1 MARPAKKGLAYFPK
15 DVDFYQDEKIVD
27 LGMKYGPLGLTVF
40 DVLMTL
46 VYREGYY
53 LELPLSKV
61 GQLIVRTV
69 GESWFRKTGM
79 SAVDLSVEVILY
91 CAEIGLIN
99 APLVRQNVI
108 TSVGIQ
114 KRYAAVTARN
124 KVNLTKYWLL
134 DNRKVDGALE
144 SMPKKRVSVA
154 ETPVSVTETRVSD
167 TKTPQRKENKTKEN
181 ISDDIARV
189 SVAETPVSVTETRVS
204 DTKTPQRKENK
215 TKENISD
222 DIARV
227 SVAET
232 PVSVTEI
239 PEFSTG
245 TTDDKDERIAAVIS
259 EFARILPGL
268 PKPTASAR
276 LIRNLSQSAA
286 TVEDFAMVFE
296 RASRSSF
303 LSAASWCTIEWIT
316 TPENAEKVL
325 TGRYDDFAKRGEKA
339 PARESRDTDR
349 SGVDEMMRL
358 IYQRSAGGGYESES

>member
-1 MARPAKKGLAYFPK
+1 MARPVKKGLAYFPK

-134 DNRKVDGALE
+134 DNRRVDGALE
-144 SMPKKRVSVA
+144 SMPKKRVSDA
-154 ETPVSVTETRVSD
+154 ETPVSVTET
-167 TKTPQRKENKTKEN
+167 
-181 ISDDIARV
+181 
-189 SVAETPVSVTETRVS
+189 
-204 DTKTPQRKENK
+204 
-215 TKENISD
+215 
-222 DIARV
+222 
-227 SVAET
+227 
-232 PVSVTEI
+232 

-259 EFARILPGL
+259 EFTRILPGL

-276 LIRNLSQSAA
+276 LIRNISQSAA
-286 TVEDFAMVFE
+286 TVEDFAMAFE

-303 LSAASWCTIEWIT
+303 LSAASWCTIEWMT

-339 PARESRDTDR
+339 PARESRDADR
-349 SGVDEMMRL
+349 SGVDEMMKL

>member
-79 SAVDLSVEVILY
+79 GAVDLSVEVILY

-134 DNRKVDGALE
+134 DNRRVDGALE
-144 SMPKKRVSVA
+144 SMPKKRVSDA

-167 TKTPQRKENKTKEN
+167 AKTPQRKENKIKEN

-189 SVAETPVSVTETRVS
+189 S
-204 DTKTPQRKENK
+204 DT
-215 TKENISD
+215 
-222 DIARV
+222 
-227 SVAET
+227 ET

-245 TTDDKDERIAAVIS
+245 TTDNKDERIAAVIS

-268 PKPTASAR
+268 PKPSVSAR
-276 LIRNLSQSAA
+276 LIRNISQSAA

-303 LSAASWCTIEWIT
+303 LSAASWCTIEWMT

-339 PARESRDTDR
+339 PARESRDADR

>member
-27 LGMKYGPLGLTVF
+27 LGMRYGPLGLTVF

-61 GQLIVRTV
+61 GQMIVRTV

-134 DNRKVDGALE
+134 DNRRVDEALE
-144 SMPKKRVSVA
+144 SMPQKRVSVA
-154 ETPVSVTETRVSD
+154 ETPVSVAETRVSD
-167 TKTPQRKENKTKEN
+167 AKTPQRKENKIKEN
-181 ISDDIARV
+181 ISDDTAR
-189 SVAETPVSVTETRVS
+189 VSVTET
-204 DTKTPQRKENK
+204 P
-215 TKENISD
+215 I
-222 DIARV
+222 
-227 SVAET
+227 
-232 PVSVTEI
+232 SVTET

-245 TTDDKDERIAAVIS
+245 TTDDKDERAAAVIS
-259 EFARILPGL
+259 EFTRLLPGL

-276 LIRNLSQSAA
+276 LIRNLGQSAA

-339 PARESRDTDR
+339 TARESRDADR
-349 SGVDEMMRL
+349 SGVDEMMKL
-358 IYQRSAGGGYESES
+358 IYQRSAGGEP

>member
-79 SAVDLSVEVILY
+79 GAVDLSVEVILY

-134 DNRKVDGALE
+134 DNRRVDGALE
-144 SMPKKRVSVA
+144 SMPKKRVSDA
-154 ETPVSVTETRVSD
+154 ETPVSVAETRVSD
-167 TKTPQRKENKTKEN
+167 AKTPQRKENKIKEN
-181 ISDDIARV
+181 ISDDTARV
-189 SVAETPVSVTETRVS
+189 S
-204 DTKTPQRKENK
+204 D
-215 TKENISD
+215 
-222 DIARV
+222 
-227 SVAET
+227 AET

-245 TTDDKDERIAAVIS
+245 TTDNKDERIAAVIS

-268 PKPTASAR
+268 PKPSVSAR
-276 LIRNLSQSAA
+276 LIRNISQSAA
-286 TVEDFAMVFE
+286 AVEDFAMVFE

-303 LSAASWCTIEWIT
+303 LSAASWCTIEWMT

-339 PARESRDTDR
+339 PARESRDADR
-349 SGVDEMMRL
+349 SGVDEMMKL

>member
-114 KRYAAVTARN
+114 KRYAAVTVRN

-134 DNRKVDGALE
+134 DNRRVDGALE
-144 SMPKKRVSVA
+144 SMPKKRVSDA
-154 ETPVSVTETRVSD
+154 ETPLSVSD
-167 TKTPQRKENKTKEN
+167 AKTPQRKENKIKEN
-181 ISDDIARV
+181 ISDDTARV
-189 SVAETPVSVTETRVS
+189 SAAETPVSV
-204 DTKTPQRKENK
+204 
-215 TKENISD
+215 
-222 DIARV
+222 A
-227 SVAET
+227 
-232 PVSVTEI
+232 EI

-245 TTDDKDERIAAVIS
+245 TTDNKDERVAAVIS

-268 PKPTASAR
+268 PKPSVSAR
-276 LIRNLSQSAA
+276 LIRNISQSAA

-325 TGRYDDFAKRGEKA
+325 TGRYDDFAKKAEKS
-339 PARESRDTDR
+339 PARENPEADR
-349 SGVDEMMRL
+349 LSVDEMTRL
-358 IYQRSAGGGYESES
+358 LYQRSMGGNHES

>member
-61 GQLIVRTV
+61 GQMIVRTV

-79 SAVDLSVEVILY
+79 GAVDLSVEVILY

-134 DNRKVDGALE
+134 DNRRVDGALE

-154 ETPVSVTETRVSD
+154 ETPVSVAETPVSVA
-167 TKTPQRKENKTKEN
+167 KMQQRKENKIKEN
-181 ISDDIARV
+181 ISDDTARV
-189 SVAETPVSVTETRVS
+189 SVAETPVSV
-204 DTKTPQRKENK
+204 
-215 TKENISD
+215 
-222 DIARV
+222 
-227 SVAET
+227 AET
-232 PVSVTEI
+232 H
-239 PEFSTG
+239 EFSTG

-259 EFARILPGL
+259 EFARLLPGL

-276 LIRNLSQSAA
+276 LIRNISQSAA

-303 LSAASWCTIEWIT
+303 LSSASWCTIEWMT

-325 TGRYDDFAKRGEKA
+325 TGRYDDFAKKVEKP
-339 PARESRDTDR
+339 PARENPEADR
-349 SGVDEMMRL
+349 LSVDEMTRL
-358 IYQRSAGGGYESES
+358 LYQRSMGGNHES

>member
-134 DNRKVDGALE
+134 DNRRVDEALE
-144 SMPKKRVSVA
+144 SMPKKRVSVT

-167 TKTPQRKENKTKEN
+167 AKTPQRKENKIKEN
-181 ISDDIARV
+181 ISDDTARV
-189 SVAETPVSVTETRVS
+189 SVAETPISVTET
-204 DTKTPQRKENK
+204 
-215 TKENISD
+215 
-222 DIARV
+222 
-227 SVAET
+227 
-232 PVSVTEI
+232 

-245 TTDDKDERIAAVIS
+245 TTDDKDERVAAVIS
-259 EFARILPGL
+259 EFTRLLPGL

-325 TGRYDDFAKRGEKA
+325 TGRYDDFVKKVEK
-339 PARESRDTDR
+339 PPVRENPEADR
-349 SGVDEMMRL
+349 LSVDEMTRL
-358 IYQRSAGGGYESES
+358 LYQRSMGGNHES

>member
-61 GQLIVRTV
+61 GQMIVRTV

-79 SAVDLSVEVILY
+79 GAVDLSVEVILY

-134 DNRKVDGALE
+134 DNRRVDGALE

-154 ETPVSVTETRVSD
+154 ETPVSVTETRISD
-167 TKTPQRKENKTKEN
+167 AKTPQRKENKIKEN
-181 ISDDIARV
+181 ISDDTARV
-189 SVAETPVSVTETRVS
+189 SDAETPVSV
-204 DTKTPQRKENK
+204 
-215 TKENISD
+215 
-222 DIARV
+222 
-227 SVAET
+227 AET
-232 PVSVTEI
+232 

-245 TTDDKDERIAAVIS
+245 TTDDKDERVAAVIS

-276 LIRNLSQSAA
+276 LIRNLSQNAA
-286 TVEDFAMVFE
+286 TVEDFAIVFE

-339 PARESRDTDR
+339 PARESRDADR
-349 SGVDEMMRL
+349 SGVDEMMKL

>member
-61 GQLIVRTV
+61 GQMIVRTV

-79 SAVDLSVEVILY
+79 GAVDLSVEVILY

-134 DNRKVDGALE
+134 DNRRVDGALE
-144 SMPKKRVSVA
+144 SMPKKRVSDA
-154 ETPVSVTETRVSD
+154 ETPVSV
-167 TKTPQRKENKTKEN
+167 
-181 ISDDIARV
+181 
-189 SVAETPVSVTETRVS
+189 AET
-204 DTKTPQRKENK
+204 
-215 TKENISD
+215 
-222 DIARV
+222 
-227 SVAET
+227 
-232 PVSVTEI
+232 
-239 PEFSTG
+239 PEFSTR
-245 TTDDKDERIAAVIS
+245 TTDDKDERVAAVIS
-259 EFARILPGL
+259 EFARLLPGL

-339 PARESRDTDR
+339 PARESRDADR
-349 SGVDEMMRL
+349 SGVDEMMKL

>member
-27 LGMKYGPLGLTVF
+27 LGMRYGPLGLTVF

-61 GQLIVRTV
+61 GQMIVRTV

-134 DNRKVDGALE
+134 DNRRVDGALE
-144 SMPKKRVSVA
+144 SVPKKRVSVA
-154 ETPVSVTETRVSD
+154 ETPVSVAETRVSD
-167 TKTPQRKENKTKEN
+167 AKTPQRKENKIKEN
-181 ISDDIARV
+181 ISDDTAR
-189 SVAETPVSVTETRVS
+189 VSVTET
-204 DTKTPQRKENK
+204 P
-215 TKENISD
+215 I
-222 DIARV
+222 

-232 PVSVTEI
+232 

-268 PKPTASAR
+268 PKPSASAR
-276 LIRNLSQSAA
+276 LIRNISQSAA
-286 TVEDFAMVFE
+286 TIEDFAMVFE

-349 SGVDEMMRL
+349 TSVDEMMKL
-358 IYQRSAGGGYESES
+358 IYQRSAGGGYENQS

>member
-61 GQLIVRTV
+61 GQMIVRTV

-79 SAVDLSVEVILY
+79 GAVDLSVEVILY

-134 DNRKVDGALE
+134 DNRRVDGALE

-154 ETPVSVTETRVSD
+154 ETPISVAETPVSD
-167 TKTPQRKENKTKEN
+167 AKTPQRKENKIKEN
-181 ISDDIARV
+181 ISDDTARV
-189 SVAETPVSVTETRVS
+189 SVAETP
-204 DTKTPQRKENK
+204 
-215 TKENISD
+215 I
-222 DIARV
+222 

-232 PVSVTEI
+232 Y
-239 PEFSTG
+239 EFSTG

-259 EFARILPGL
+259 EFARLLPGL
-268 PKPTASAR
+268 PKPTVSAR

-303 LSAASWCTIEWIT
+303 LSSASWCTIEWMT

-349 SGVDEMMRL
+349 SSVDEMMRL

>member
-1 MARPAKKGLAYFPK
+1 MMARPAKKGLAYFPK

-61 GQLIVRTV
+61 GQMIVRTV

-79 SAVDLSVEVILY
+79 GAVDLSVEVILY

-134 DNRKVDGALE
+134 DNRRVDGALE

-154 ETPVSVTETRVSD
+154 ETPISVAETPVSD
-167 TKTPQRKENKTKEN
+167 AKTPQRKENKIKEN
-181 ISDDIARV
+181 ISDDTARV
-189 SVAETPVSVTETRVS
+189 SVAETP
-204 DTKTPQRKENK
+204 
-215 TKENISD
+215 I
-222 DIARV
+222 

-232 PVSVTEI
+232 Y
-239 PEFSTG
+239 EFSTG

-259 EFARILPGL
+259 EFARLLPGL
-268 PKPTASAR
+268 PKPTVSAR

-303 LSAASWCTIEWIT
+303 LSSASWCTIEWMT

-349 SGVDEMMRL
+349 SSVDEMMRL

>member
-61 GQLIVRTV
+61 GQMIVRTV

-79 SAVDLSVEVILY
+79 GAVDLSVEVILY

-134 DNRKVDGALE
+134 DNRRVDGALG
-144 SMPKKRVSVA
+144 RQ
-154 ETPVSVTETRVSD
+154 T
-167 TKTPQRKENKTKEN
+167 TKT
-181 ISDDIARV
+181 
-189 SVAETPVSVTETRVS
+189 
-204 DTKTPQRKENK
+204 
-215 TKENISD
+215 
-222 DIARV
+222 
-227 SVAET
+227 
-232 PVSVTEI
+232 
-239 PEFSTG
+239 
-245 TTDDKDERIAAVIS
+245 
-259 EFARILPGL
+259 
-268 PKPTASAR
+268 
-276 LIRNLSQSAA
+276 
-286 TVEDFAMVFE
+286 
-296 RASRSSF
+296 
-303 LSAASWCTIEWIT
+303 
-316 TPENAEKVL
+316 
-325 TGRYDDFAKRGEKA
+325 
-339 PARESRDTDR
+339 RESRR
-349 SGVDEMMRL
+349 SFRSLRGFFRDFRNRRL
-358 IYQRSAGGGYESES
+358 RLG

>member
-61 GQLIVRTV
+61 GQMIVRTV

-79 SAVDLSVEVILY
+79 GAVDLSVEVILY

-134 DNRKVDGALE
+134 DNRRVDGALE

-154 ETPVSVTETRVSD
+154 ETPISVAETPVSD
-167 TKTPQRKENKTKEN
+167 AKTPQRKENKIKEN
-181 ISDDIARV
+181 ISDDTARV
-189 SVAETPVSVTETRVS
+189 SVAETP
-204 DTKTPQRKENK
+204 
-215 TKENISD
+215 I
-222 DIARV
+222 

-232 PVSVTEI
+232 H
-239 PEFSTG
+239 EFSTG

-259 EFARILPGL
+259 EFARLLPGL
-268 PKPTASAR
+268 PKPTVSAR

-303 LSAASWCTIEWIT
+303 LSSASWCTIEWMT

-349 SGVDEMMRL
+349 SSVDEMMRL

>member
-61 GQLIVRTV
+61 GQMIVRTV

-134 DNRKVDGALE
+134 DNRRVDGALE

-154 ETPVSVTETRVSD
+154 KNPVSVTETRVSD
-167 TKTPQRKENKTKEN
+167 AKTPQRKENKIKEN
-181 ISDDIARV
+181 ISDDTARV
-189 SVAETPVSVTETRVS
+189 S
-204 DTKTPQRKENK
+204 D
-215 TKENISD
+215 
-222 DIARV
+222 
-227 SVAET
+227 AET

-239 PEFSTG
+239 PKFSTG

-276 LIRNLSQSAA
+276 LIRNISQSAA

-303 LSAASWCTIEWIT
+303 LSAASWCTIEWMT

-325 TGRYDDFAKRGEKA
+325 TGRYNDFAKRGEKA
-339 PARESRDTDR
+339 PARESRDADR
-349 SGVDEMMRL
+349 SGVDEMMKL

>member
-134 DNRKVDGALE
+134 DNRRVDGALE

-154 ETPVSVTETRVSD
+154 ETPVSVAETRVSD
-167 TKTPQRKENKTKEN
+167 AKTPQRKENKIKEN
-181 ISDDIARV
+181 ISDDTARV
-189 SVAETPVSVTETRVS
+189 SVAETH
-204 DTKTPQRKENK
+204 
-215 TKENISD
+215 
-222 DIARV
+222 V
-227 SVAET
+227 SVA
-232 PVSVTEI
+232 EI

-268 PKPTASAR
+268 PRPMTSAR
-276 LIRNLSQSAA
+276 LIRNISQSAA

-303 LSAASWCTIEWIT
+303 LSAASWCTIEWMT

-339 PARESRDTDR
+339 PARESRDADR

-358 IYQRSAGGGYESES
+358 IYQRSAGGGYEDES

>member
-79 SAVDLSVEVILY
+79 GAVDLSVEVILY

-134 DNRKVDGALE
+134 DNRRVDGALE

-167 TKTPQRKENKTKEN
+167 AKTSQRKENKIKEN
-181 ISDDIARV
+181 ISDDTARV
-189 SVAETPVSVTETRVS
+189 SVAETPVSV
-204 DTKTPQRKENK
+204 
-215 TKENISD
+215 
-222 DIARV
+222 
-227 SVAET
+227 AET
-232 PVSVTEI
+232 PVSVAETH
-239 PEFSTG
+239 EFSTG

-303 LSAASWCTIEWIT
+303 LSMASWCTIEWIT

-325 TGRYDDFAKRGEKA
+325 TGRYDDFAKRGDKA
-339 PARESRDTDR
+339 PARESRDADR
-349 SGVDEMMRL
+349 SGVDEMMKL

>member
-189 SVAETPVSVTETRVS
+189 SVAETPVSVTE
-204 DTKTPQRKENK
+204 
-215 TKENISD
+215 
-222 DIARV
+222 
-227 SVAET
+227 
-232 PVSVTEI
+232 I
-239 PEFSTG
+239 PESSTG

>member
-61 GQLIVRTV
+61 GQMIVRTV

-79 SAVDLSVEVILY
+79 GAVDLSVEVILY

-114 KRYAAVTARN
+114 KRYATVTARN

-144 SMPKKRVSVA
+144 SMPEKRVSVA
-154 ETPVSVTETRVSD
+154 ETPVSVAETRVSVA
-167 TKTPQRKENKTKEN
+167 KTQQRKENKIKEN
-181 ISDDIARV
+181 ISDDTARV
-189 SVAETPVSVTETRVS
+189 SVAETPVSV
-204 DTKTPQRKENK
+204 
-215 TKENISD
+215 
-222 DIARV
+222 
-227 SVAET
+227 AET
-232 PVSVTEI
+232 H
-239 PEFSTG
+239 EFSTG

-259 EFARILPGL
+259 EFGRLLPGL

-276 LIRNLSQSAA
+276 LIKNLSQSAA

-303 LSAASWCTIEWIT
+303 LSTASWCTVEWMT

>member
-79 SAVDLSVEVILY
+79 GAVDLSVEVILY

-134 DNRKVDGALE
+134 DNRRVDGALE

-167 TKTPQRKENKTKEN
+167 AKTSQRKENKIKEN
-181 ISDDIARV
+181 ISDDTARV
-189 SVAETPVSVTETRVS
+189 SVAETPVSV
-204 DTKTPQRKENK
+204 
-215 TKENISD
+215 
-222 DIARV
+222 
-227 SVAET
+227 AET
-232 PVSVTEI
+232 H
-239 PEFSTG
+239 EFSTG

-303 LSAASWCTIEWIT
+303 LSMASWCTIEWIT

-325 TGRYDDFAKRGEKA
+325 TGRYDDFAKKAEKS
-339 PARESRDTDR
+339 PARENPEADR
-349 SGVDEMMRL
+349 LSVDEMTRL
-358 IYQRSAGGGYESES
+358 LYQRSMGGNHES

>member
-61 GQLIVRTV
+61 GQMIVRTV

-79 SAVDLSVEVILY
+79 GAVDLSVEVILY

-134 DNRKVDGALE
+134 DNRRVDGALE

-154 ETPVSVTETRVSD
+154 ETPISVAETPVSD
-167 TKTPQRKENKTKEN
+167 AKTPQRKENKIKEN
-181 ISDDIARV
+181 ISDDTARV
-189 SVAETPVSVTETRVS
+189 SVAETP
-204 DTKTPQRKENK
+204 
-215 TKENISD
+215 I
-222 DIARV
+222 

-232 PVSVTEI
+232 H
-239 PEFSTG
+239 EFSTG

-259 EFARILPGL
+259 EFARLLPGL
-268 PKPTASAR
+268 PKPTVSAR

-286 TVEDFAMVFE
+286 TVEDFAMFFE
-296 RASRSSF
+296 SASRSSF
-303 LSAASWCTIEWIT
+303 LSSASWCTIEWMT

-349 SGVDEMMRL
+349 SSVDEMMRL